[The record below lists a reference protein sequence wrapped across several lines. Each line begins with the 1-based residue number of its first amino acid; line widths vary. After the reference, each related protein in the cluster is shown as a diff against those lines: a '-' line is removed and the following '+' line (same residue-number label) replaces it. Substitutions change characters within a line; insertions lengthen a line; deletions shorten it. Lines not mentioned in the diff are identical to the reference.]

1 MGLLSGGFATG
12 FIEGFADS
20 VSDAIE
26 KDMDRVNKRVERIS
40 ELKLKRAIKD
50 QEERDEKIK
59 EVTEALAEAQSLFG
73 KDDPRAPAYAAAML
87 KESGS
92 ISSFK
97 ELTNTIKSSDTYKRG
112 ESISNFLEF
121 SEQEMPTGTISDF
134 AKAYVGKPKSISDYR
149 LPEDS
154 VTAGAGNLLS
164 AIGIKQ
170 DVSGRIESRVGE
182 ELAAMGLRPEKDTG
196 IAITIPSGVFQREK
210 FTLSNM
216 TPVERLEYYERQL
229 ANPNN
234 TQERRNELRSG
245 LRINNDRI
253 MATGN
258 EHSQL
263 SVLESRLS
271 RAKPEDA
278 AELENQIQNLKIQI
292 NLKAAR
298 TDVKN
303 PLALLE
309 AQEAAALKKAV
320 DSGDPKDMIKVREIR
335 QKKRSFG
342 PEQSP
347 ADLIKEREERLFRDL
362 KEGTI
367 KVDSEEHRAIELE
380 IETSRELLDRVQGKD
395 KAKDITGSDLNSAR
409 RILSGRIDIDLA
421 NKIPPEDRDTFK
433 KVKAALESFEGN
445 LSNLKTVDP
454 DLYDR
459 YIAFNAKYGDIV
471 KQSIASV
478 LSDPKLKN
486 SKQLKEEL
494 ELAASIFYSY
504 GEDIKDAQSSAEL
517 NIKQNKTGVTTTGDG
532 SEQEPVKTEDVSLN
546 TDFKAAFPDNRPG
559 AIKLINKA
567 LEKGTPLSDIALE
580 LENNGDYSPE
590 FIKII
595 KDEAARIE
603 AKPENEIAVNMQQDQ
618 NRDIASAMLIVDNFH
633 NTLLAPNFIAQPSK
647 VNRLVRE
654 KLNLGDTKE
663 DKEKASRLIELA
675 RQRIVERETPDRTKV
690 DRRRYRTGRAVG
702 GLMSRG

>member
-121 SEQEMPTGTISDF
+121 SEKEMPTGTISDF
-134 AKAYVGKPKSISDYR
+134 AKSYVGKPKSISDYR

-182 ELAAMGLRPEKDTG
+182 ELAAMGLSPAQDTE
-196 IAITIPSGVFQREK
+196 ISVNLPSGVFQREK

-216 TPVERLEYYERQL
+216 TPTERLKYYNEQL
-229 ANPNN
+229 AYTNN
-234 TQERRNELRSG
+234 TQERIEELQEG
-245 LRINNDRI
+245 LRTNNAAI
-253 MATGN
+253 IATGKD
-258 EHSQL
+258 EDKIT
-263 SVLESRLS
+263 VLKSRLS
-271 RAKPEDA
+271 RASGEEAD
-278 AELENQIQNLKIQI
+278 NIISQIADLNRKVALDS
-292 NLKAAR
+292 AR
-298 TDVKN
+298 TSKN
-303 PLALLE
+303 PL
-309 AQEAAALKKAV
+309 
-320 DSGDPKDMIKVREIR
+320 DI
-335 QKKRSFG
+335 
-342 PEQSP
+342 
-347 ADLIKEREERLFRDL
+347 
-362 KEGTI
+362 
-367 KVDSEEHRAIELE
+367 
-380 IETSRELLDRVQGKD
+380 LD
-395 KAKDITGSDLNSAR
+395 
-409 RILSGRIDIDLA
+409 
-421 NKIPPEDRDTFK
+421 
-433 KVKAALESFEGN
+433 
-445 LSNLKTVDP
+445 
-454 DLYDR
+454 
-459 YIAFNAKYGDIV
+459 
-471 KQSIASV
+471 
-478 LSDPKLKN
+478 
-486 SKQLKEEL
+486 
-494 ELAASIFYSY
+494 
-504 GEDIKDAQSSAEL
+504 AEL
-517 NIKQNKTGVTTTGDG
+517 NISLAKAIETDNYTEYNKLKKKRDNIGKPRDPMQEVKDARRELALKVTDGDLDINSNEFKTADAAIRQDELLIERIYSKGGKLDISKARGWGKLMSEAIEKDIAKSLTPERQKFFNDARSALSKYGGNLELFKKGDPTQYDNYMSILSNNKKIQNTTINRVLSGIPEAEKENRTNALYAAQSIFNYGGAAEAAAAKAVNEVTSGKVTITGDG

-546 TDFKAAFPDNRPG
+546 TDFKVAFPDNRPG

-603 AKPENEIAVNMQQDQ
+603 AKPENEIAVTMQQDQ
-618 NRDIASAMLIVDNFH
+618 NRDIASAMLIVDDFH

-690 DRRRYRTGRAVG
+690 DRRQSRTGRAVG